1 MHEQG
6 EMVPGLI
13 LDNAVRAASRERSE
27 RTNRIMAN
35 KTVIQNMS
43 VRTQLQGR
51 SKTPDRRSNGSSQS
65 QRGSEF
71 TPTIGTGPDQEA
83 SDSVL
88 PSMRAPLTDPVKS
101 DFSAA
106 LMKQRKTVDALSP
119 YIRGNTSFV
128 QRPLVQE
135 KRHHVKHFPN
145 FPRDLLLP
153 SDSPTLSPRAGERP
167 GSNTSGRL
175 SGVGRTVTTP
185 TLSKLRVPQRTCL

>member
-1 MHEQG
+1 MQEQG

-43 VRTQLQGR
+43 VRTQLQDR

-83 SDSVL
+83 SDSVFAL
-88 PSMRAPLTDPVKS
+88 DESPIDGPCKVGLLCCS
-101 DFSAA
+101 DETKKDSGCLIA
-106 LMKQRKTVDALSP
+106 L
-119 YIRGNTSFV
+119 Y
-128 QRPLVQE
+128 
-135 KRHHVKHFPN
+135 
-145 FPRDLLLP
+145 PR
-153 SDSPTLSPRAGERP
+153 
-167 GSNTSGRL
+167 
-175 SGVGRTVTTP
+175 
-185 TLSKLRVPQRTCL
+185 